1 MKPLSVLL
9 VTVAGSLST
18 AQLALDDGHRHGVD
32 RPFDDT
38 TNGSF
43 MGETIPVPAQT
54 SPYSQPLITQKPA
67 VVVGRDRSLL
77 QIETLGSNTCGFF
90 MLSKD
95 ALSITRTRICDDK
108 SSSCAA
114 SGNYLGCG
122 EKLYTACFNS
132 KEPACGS
139 SGKLGERT
147 LCCQRTR
154 GLSGECQTFVRD
166 DGALGEKTL
175 LGCREYDVE
184 WDPTVSLKTATDQFS
199 KSSTIVPTSSLPPDT
214 LNVLAPSIMTPLVS
228 STATT
233 TPTSSTGSD
242 DSTSSHTGAIIGG
255 VLGSLAILAVAGCVA
270 VWLVVRRRRASA
282 STRRSDGHVSPSPGH
297 ELPGDQP
304 CVPLK
309 ESNEEQGNY
318 TDLSPASASGD
329 VYQEPVSN
337 TVGSSTKPAELG

>member
-1 MKPLSVLL
+1 
-9 VTVAGSLST
+9 
-18 AQLALDDGHRHGVD
+18 
-32 RPFDDT
+32 
-38 TNGSF
+38 

-122 EKLYTACFNS
+122 EKPYTTCFNS

-154 GLSGECQTFVRD
+154 GLSGECQIFVRD

-184 WDPTVSLKTATDQFS
+184 WDLTVSLKTATDQFS
-199 KSSTIVPTSSLPPDT
+199 KSSTTVPTSSLPPDT
-214 LNVLAPSIMTPLVS
+214 LNVLAPSILTPLVS
-228 STATT
+228 STAIT

-242 DSTSSHTGAIIGG
+242 ESTSPHTGVIIGG

-282 STRRSDGHVSPSPGH
+282 SASTRRSDGHVSPSPGH

-309 ESNEEQGNY
+309 EGNEEQGNY
-318 TDLSPASASGD
+318 TDLSPASTSGD
-329 VYQEPVSN
+329 VYQAPVSDA
-337 TVGSSTKPAELG
+337 VGSSTKPAELG